1 MDASTYTHD
10 FWRSKASSLRF
21 RTQHF
26 IDGEYVPSADGRT
39 FPSVNPATGITIA
52 EVRQRRKDALARR
65 SPEERKPR
73 GPLRRRPAAS

>member
-1 MDASTYTHD
+1 MSDENQIEIPPSFTALFADHSGQ
-10 FWRSKASSLRF
+10 RLR
-21 RTQHF
+21 T
-26 IDGEYVPSADGRT
+26 P
-39 FPSVNPATGITIA
+39 IA